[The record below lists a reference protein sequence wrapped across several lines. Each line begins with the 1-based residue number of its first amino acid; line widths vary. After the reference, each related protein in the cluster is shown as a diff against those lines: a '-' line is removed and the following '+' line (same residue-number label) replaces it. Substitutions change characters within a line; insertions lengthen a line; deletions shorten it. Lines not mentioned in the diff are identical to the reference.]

1 MRDIN
6 RIRPFCERLAAAWER
21 FSDLR
26 FGQFIFNVYSRHT
39 SGDPFFVEDDET
51 IQMIEKFVDDYSAF
65 GWNDGY

>member
-21 FSDLR
+21 FPDLR

-51 IQMIEKFVDDYSAF
+51 IKMIEKFVDDYSAF
-65 GWNDGY
+65 GVE

>member
-1 MRDIN
+1 MRDIK

-21 FSDLR
+21 FPDLR
-26 FGQFIFNVYSRHT
+26 FGQFIFNVYSRHA

-65 GWNDGY
+65 GVK